1 GNGFCVGCGAVVEE
15 NAIVSEV
22 VFGESSSGAA
32 IVQGSFVGQGATHA
46 KMGVPYRKRNTSESR
61 EQTIDNASRKI
72 RNVGTIMRLSEV
84 VQTAAIRVYTLAVEH
99 KYTFLQFVQTL
110 NLQLHQCL

>member
-1 GNGFCVGCGAVVEE
+1 GNGFCVGCRTVVEE

-32 IVQGSFVGQGATHA
+32 IVQEPFVGQGATHA

-61 EQTIDNASRKI
+61 EQTIDNGMFKKI

-84 VQTAAIRVYTLAVEH
+84 VQTAVIRMYTLAVEH

-110 NLQLHQCL
+110 NL